1 MTHSDPSKPTNTLQ
15 PLFLICCSQMG
26 VRSSALRS
34 NLTKKLPYPAEDAGT
49 AGAGALA
56 REWGEGD
63 GRALDPATLVRPANA
78 KAQELDAAAANAAR
92 SAAIASRPGAR
103 PAPAP
108 AASSAAA
115 STPDSGSDPGSW
127 PLFLALDANCA
138 VSELQA
144 ALEEAH
150 DRPCYI
156 IDLPSQAHLFQIRS
170 LQSLAAVVVSA
181 ITSRLCFVGGE
192 MGAKR
197 EPGSRRVRRAGGGD
211 RNRSGPVAAAD
222 TRHLGMRS

>member
-1 MTHSDPSKPTNTLQ
+1 
-15 PLFLICCSQMG
+15 MG

-56 REWGEGD
+56 RDWGEGD
-63 GRALDPATLVRPANA
+63 GRALDPTTLVRPANA
-78 KAQELDAAAANAAR
+78 KAQELDAAAAKAAR

-108 AASSAAA
+108 AASTAAA
-115 STPDSGSDPGSW
+115 STPDSSSDPGSW

-144 ALEEAH
+144 ALEEAR

-170 LQSLAAVVVSA
+170 LQSLAAVVASA
-181 ITSRLCFVGGE
+181 ITSRLCFLGGE
-192 MGAKR
+192 TGAKR
-197 EPGSRRVRRAGGGD
+197 EAGSRRVRRAGGKV
-211 RNRSGPVAAAD
+211 RNKSGPAAAAN
-222 TRHLGMRS
+222 TSHWGYA